1 MCRDRIK
8 LFKKSPLRRK
18 IIIDVETKEA
28 QTDLVTS
35 RYWLC
40 LGGITLGLLATG
52 RASAPDP
59 AGQEAAGIVAG
70 IENAGGGKVFLN
82 EKTKRLEVRD
92 EAGSLIDEMALGTAG
107 KVVDV
112 AGQEYRLS
120 FGKDEMGRQSVLVRA
135 GPGMQKPITLEVF
148 GRKAVLS
155 PEASLMATMGENSQI
170 FYEPSIC
177 GQVYYIEGVG
187 RAGSRVSRLAT
198 QKREVA
204 ILAKPSNPNG
214 AGPGSLSGAQDDGK
228 SMEKAG
234 DAVKS
239 AFCAVLGLPDKQPS
253 TKAKVYRLK
262 GNQDPNEGA
271 WGGVAAP
278 VSAEAGR
285 P

>member
-1 MCRDRIK
+1 MGKNYGWC
-8 LFKKSPLRRK
+8 
-18 IIIDVETKEA
+18 
-28 QTDLVTS
+28 
-35 RYWLC
+35 
-40 LGGITLGLLATG
+40 LLAFSFG
-52 RASAPDP
+52 WMSISGASAPDS
-59 AGQEAAGIVAG
+59 AGQQAAGIVAG
-70 IENAGGGKVFLN
+70 LQNGAGGRVCYNKN
-82 EKTKRLEVRD
+82 TDRLEIRD
-92 EAGSLIDEMALGTAG
+92 EQDSLVEEISLGTSG
-107 KVVDV
+107 KAVDV

-120 FGKDEMGRQSVLVRA
+120 FGKDEMARRSVLVRA
-135 GPGMQKPITLEVF
+135 GPAMQRPITLEVL

-155 PEASLMATMGENSQI
+155 PEASLLATLGPKEQV

-177 GQVYYIEGVG
+177 GEVYYIEGVG
-187 RAGSRVSRLAT
+187 GVGNRVSRLAT

-204 ILAKPSNPNG
+204 TLAKPSNPTG
-214 AGPGSLSGAQDDGK
+214 AGPGTARGGEEDNK

-253 TKAKVYRLK
+253 TKAKVYRLR

-278 VSAEAGR
+278 VSAEADR

>member
-1 MCRDRIK
+1 M
-8 LFKKSPLRRK
+8 LFLLQIVGMQKHYGWCFFLLLMGMTA
-18 IIIDVETKEA
+18 I
-28 QTDLVTS
+28 TD
-35 RYWLC
+35 
-40 LGGITLGLLATG
+40 
-52 RASAPDP
+52 ASAPDQ

-70 IENAGGGKVFLN
+70 LQSGVGGRLIYN
-82 EKTKRLEVRD
+82 EKTDRLEVRD
-92 EAGSLIDEMALGTAG
+92 EQGSLVDEIALGTAG
-107 KVVDV
+107 KAVDV

-120 FGKDEMGRQSVLVRA
+120 FGKDEMGRTSVLVRA
-135 GPGMQKPITLEVF
+135 GPGMQKPITLDVF
-148 GRKAVLS
+148 GRRAVLS
-155 PEASLMATMGENSQI
+155 TEASLLATLGANEEV

-177 GQVYYIEGVG
+177 GQVYYIEGIG
-187 RAGSRVSRLAT
+187 GAGSRVSRLAIN
-198 QKREVA
+198 KREVA
-204 ILAKPSNPNG
+204 VLAKPSNPTG
-214 AGPGSLSGAQDDGK
+214 SGPGSLASGQADDK

>member
-1 MCRDRIK
+1 MR
-8 LFKKSPLRRK
+8 
-18 IIIDVETKEA
+18 VH
-28 QTDLVTS
+28 
-35 RYWLC
+35 Y
-40 LGGITLGLLATG
+40 LLWALIFSFRFLSIGT
-52 RASAPDP
+52 ASAPDP
-59 AGQEAAGIVAG
+59 AGQQAAGIVAG
-70 IENAGGGKVFLN
+70 VESGAGGKVVIN
-82 EKTKRLEVRD
+82 EKTNRLEVRD
-92 EAGSLIDEMALGTAG
+92 DQGSLIEEMPLGTAG

-120 FGKDEMGRQSVLVRA
+120 FGKDEMGRRSVLVRP
-135 GPGMQKPITLEVF
+135 GPSTQKPITLDVF

-155 PEASLMATMGENSQI
+155 PEASLLATMGEGDEI
-170 FYEPSIC
+170 FYEPSVC
-177 GQVYYIEGVG
+177 GQVYYIEGAG
-187 RAGSRVSRLAT
+187 AMGSRVSRLAT

-204 ILAKPSNPNG
+204 VLAKPSNPTG
-214 AGPGSLSGAQDDGK
+214 AGPGSLASGQADDK

>member
-1 MCRDRIK
+1 MDGRD
-8 LFKKSPLRRK
+8 LC
-18 IIIDVETKEA
+18 E
-28 QTDLVTS
+28 QTRSMRVH
-35 RYWLC
+35 Y
-40 LGGITLGLLATG
+40 LLWALIFGSGFLSIGT
-52 RASAPDP
+52 ASAPDP
-59 AGQEAAGIVAG
+59 AGQQAAGIVAG
-70 IENAGGGKVFLN
+70 VESGAGGKVVLN

-92 EAGSLIDEMALGTAG
+92 DQGCLIDEMPSGTAG
-107 KVVDV
+107 KLVDV

-155 PEASLMATMGENSQI
+155 PEASLLATMDEKNKVY
-170 FYEPSIC
+170 YEPSVC
-177 GQVYYIEGVG
+177 GQVYYIEGAG
-187 RAGSRVSRLAT
+187 GLGSRVSRLAT

-204 ILAKPSNPNG
+204 ILAKPSNPTG
-214 AGPGSLSGAQDDGK
+214 AGPGSLASGQADDK

>member
-1 MCRDRIK
+1 M
-8 LFKKSPLRRK
+8 RRHYALWAS
-18 IIIDVETKEA
+18 I
-28 QTDLVTS
+28 
-35 RYWLC
+35 LC
-40 LGGITLGLLATG
+40 IEFMTTG
-52 RASAPDP
+52 MASVPDP
-59 AGQEAAGIVAG
+59 AGLQAAGIVAG
-70 IENAGGGKVFLN
+70 IQNEAGGKVVIN
-82 EKTKRLEVRD
+82 EKTNRLEVRD
-92 EAGSLIDEMALGTAG
+92 EVGSLIDEMALGTSG

-120 FGKDEMGRQSVLVRA
+120 FGKDEMGRRSVLVRP
-135 GPGMQKPITLEVF
+135 GPSTQKPITLDVF

-155 PEASLMATMGENSQI
+155 PEASLLATMGEGDEI
-170 FYEPSIC
+170 FYEPSVC
-177 GQVYYIEGVG
+177 GQVYYIEGAG
-187 RAGSRVSRLAT
+187 AMGSRVSRLAT

-204 ILAKPSNPNG
+204 VLAKPSNPTG
-214 AGPGSLSGAQDDGK
+214 AGPGSLASGQADDK